1 MPDSFA
7 TPWTIARQAPLSM
20 GFPRQECWSGFPFPP
35 PGDLPDPGIKSMC
48 PALQTDF
55 YRRVAGGVSAPG
67 WSAPRQENHP
77 QGASGPGP
85 WFLLTLLGSRT
96 CSALASSCLWHL
108 PRWEGLLCARP
119 CAGCWSCCEWM
130 RRDLNDNFPVI
141 CAFGVLAVYGQGYPS
156 VLLEHLLNL
165 AEQGEKN
172 FGLPELICIIWVSAA
187 ILTSSQHSRSP
198 GTYFILP
205 LFVIT
210 VGKIKQELYF
220 PHPPSNDNTPPENC
234 GALQPNGSWER
245 PLESSAAPRPR
256 CLLLGASEDLAKR
269 SGRCYSLAV
278 LSLKSSYFLLP

>member
-1 MPDSFA
+1 MQGLVLGA
-7 TPWTIARQAPLSM
+7 GAAVGER
-20 GFPRQECWSGFPFPP
+20 E
-35 PGDLPDPGIKSMC
+35 GI
-48 PALQTDF
+48 
-55 YRRVAGGVSAPG
+55 
-67 WSAPRQENHP
+67 
-77 QGASGPGP
+77 
-85 WFLLTLLGSRT
+85 
-96 CSALASSCLWHL
+96 
-108 PRWEGLLCARP
+108 
-119 CAGCWSCCEWM
+119 
-130 RRDLNDNFPVI
+130 LNDNFPVI

-234 GALQPNGSWER
+234 GAFQPNGSWER